1 MHYSSALHSPRHVS
15 TLHVSAPHSSAPQAA
30 TVRKPI
36 QSLRR
41 GLSLLTATIAITL
54 TPALLA
60 TPSYAEVQLIDGIA
74 AVVNE
79 DVVLISE
86 LRSEVNV
93 IHQRLLSSEGKA
105 PPPQEIASQV
115 LDKLI
120 LDKLQLAIGEQAG
133 VKIDD
138 GELNEALRGIA
149 ERQKMTM
156 DELVAQVHQE
166 GMTLNQLR
174 KQVSNEMVISRVQRA
189 MVNRRITVSEQEVS
203 NFLNSD
209 QGQLLGSPD
218 LRVGHIL
225 LLLSPA
231 ASEAEIKEALDKVQ
245 GLRDQLAQGEEFSQ
259 LAILHSAGQNAL
271 KGGNLGWRKA
281 SQLPAPF
288 TEVLAKLAPGEVGEP
303 IRSDAGLHLL
313 KLYERRDGDQKMIQ
327 QNRVR
332 HILLTPNQILNEE
345 QAQAL
350 AVELRARLSAGEDFA
365 ELAREYS
372 DDTGTALKGGDLGW
386 STPGQFVPKFQLT
399 MEATATGQISE
410 PFRSQF
416 GWHVL
421 QVTERRNQD
430 FSKEIRSN
438 QASSFLRQ
446 SKFEEELQ
454 IWLQE
459 IRDEAFIDIRV

>member
-1 MHYSSALHSPRHVS
+1 MNTRFSRTALTGWSSFFVAATILSALSM
-15 TLHVSAPHSSAPQAA
+15 TAVSAEIQEPARQN
-30 TVRKPI
+30 I
-36 QSLRR
+36 QSN
-41 GLSLLTATIAITL
+41 
-54 TPALLA
+54 
-60 TPSYAEVQLIDGIA
+60 VQLIDGIA

-79 DVVLISE
+79 EIILISE
-86 LRSEVNV
+86 LRNEVNAV
-93 IHQRLLSSEGKA
+93 HQRLLASEGQS

-120 LDKLQLAIGEQAG
+120 VDKLQLAMGEQAG
-133 VKIDD
+133 VKIED
-138 GELNEALRGIA
+138 GELNEAIKSIA
-149 ERQKMTM
+149 ERQKITM

-174 KQVSNEMVISRVQRA
+174 KQVANEMIISRVQRA
-189 MVNRRITVSEQEVS
+189 MVNRRISVSEQEIS

-218 LRVGHIL
+218 LNVGHIL
-225 LLLSPA
+225 LPLSPSA
-231 ASEAEIKEALDKVQ
+231 SASEIQAALDKVQ
-245 GLRDQLAQGEEFSQ
+245 ALRTQLQQGEAFSQ
-259 LAILHSAGQNAL
+259 LAILHSIGPHAL
-271 KGGNLGWRKA
+271 SGGNLGWRKA
-281 SQLPAPF
+281 SQLPGPF
-288 TEVLAKLAPGEVGEP
+288 TETLAKLAPGEVGEP

-313 KLYERRDGDQKMIQ
+313 KLYERRDNNQQLIQ
-327 QNRVR
+327 QSRVR
-332 HILLTPNQILNEE
+332 HILLSPNAILSEE

-350 AVELRARLSAGEDFA
+350 AIDLHTRLNAGADFA

-386 STPGQFVPKFQLT
+386 STPGQFVPKFQST
-399 MEATATGQISE
+399 MEATETGSISA

-416 GWHVL
+416 GWHIL

-430 FSKEIRSN
+430 FSEKIRSG
-438 QASSFLRQ
+438 QAGNFLRQ